1 MFSTSCCKM
10 EAQLPNYESCDMILM
25 LVIFESLIS
34 GHLWK
39 KMNIP

>member
-1 MFSTSCCKM
+1 MFSTFCCKM
-10 EAQLPNYESCDMILM
+10 EAQLPNYEWCDMILM
-25 LVIFESLIS
+25 LVVFESLVS